1 MQVKTM
7 KSINNAELRFQSLS
21 VLKGSK
27 SGLTPKDLTDKL
39 ADIFGL
45 TKEER
50 EEFHSKRP
58 YDKVFYKKV
67 ATEEQHLQAA
77 IKRRKFIPSQI
88 EVFELSKKMLRTKL
102 SNMIFSGNFLN
113 MFDGVIVSK
122 NRSEMK

>member
-1 MQVKTM
+1 M
-7 KSINNAELRFQSLS
+7 KSINSAELKFQILS
-21 VLKGSK
+21 VLKESK
-27 SGLTPKDLTDKL
+27 RGLTPKDLTDKL

-50 EEFHSKRP
+50 EEFHSERP

-77 IKRRKFIPSQI
+77 KLECFDKKKKIHSITI